1 MTMMMTIM
9 MMEDDED
16 WNRHFKCTV
25 ANMYKAT
32 GSQTVI
38 DGVPHSLHFQFT
50 ARCNRRCLLNAIVT
64 PV

>member
-1 MTMMMTIM
+1 MITIMMMTMMMTIM

-16 WNRHFKCTV
+16 WHRDFKCTV

-38 DGVPHSLHFQFT
+38 DGVPHSNGNGT
-50 ARCNRRCLLNAIVT
+50 IYSKM
-64 PV
+64 